1 MISGLRTIRRSSEHC
16 QPWFRHLALPQRDKR
31 DLIQI
36 DALGFLADTPLPGR
50 SASPSRKAKNSAP
63 AGASLTTRNDRL
75 KLYAS
80 TILSQWLAAAIILW
94 RGTAH
99 GMTLAQ
105 LGLAVPKTALT
116 FFVSAVLTGLI
127 AANQF
132 LSIREFA
139 KNPSQER
146 GILPQLAAR
155 IFPQDNFERAVF
167 IPLVLTVA
175 FCEELIY
182 RGFVQ
187 ALFRDAFRCRLRSHR
202 HHRIC
207 PAFRHRAPVSRPPR
221 HSFYLHCGSRFFRH
235 SCLDRKLGARNR
247 LTRCRGRNC
256 WASDTKEVTP
266 EFVLQVETNLHSSDF

>member
-1 MISGLRTIRRSSEHC
+1 MPWDFWLILFFLAVALPLLGKRKIRRLVEY
-16 QPWFRHLALPQRDKR
+16 P
-31 DLIQI
+31 
-36 DALGFLADTPLPGR
+36 
-50 SASPSRKAKNSAP
+50 
-63 AGASLTTRNDRL
+63 LTTRKDRL

-94 RGTAH
+94 RATAH

-105 LGLAVPKTALT
+105 LGLAVPRPTLT

-146 GILPQLAAR
+146 GILPQLAGR

-187 ALFRDAFRCRLRSHR
+187 AVFRMHFAAGSVLISIIGSALLFAIAHLYQGPRGIASTFIVGVVFSATRAWTGSLVPAIVSHGVADAIAGLLTPKKLRQNS
-202 HHRIC
+202 
-207 PAFRHRAPVSRPPR
+207 
-221 HSFYLHCGSRFFRH
+221 L
-235 SCLDRKLGARNR
+235 
-247 LTRCRGRNC
+247 
-256 WASDTKEVTP
+256 
-266 EFVLQVETNLHSSDF
+266 LQVETNIHS